1 MTDEEDVES
10 KTPKKEN
17 MSIENF
23 TRDTIFAI
31 RDHLSLASKRVAWL
45 LSRSMEKNNK
55 KKIELITNSW
65 LLLWKDTKKVRDKM
79 KLSKIITSEHYEHFP
94 I

>member
-1 MTDEEDVES
+1 MTDEEDVKS

-17 MSIENF
+17 MSIENV

-45 LSRSMEKNNK
+45 LSRSMEKKNK
-55 KKIELITNSW
+55 KKLNW
-65 LLLWKDTKKVRDKM
+65 LPTADYCYKKTPK
-79 KLSKIITSEHYEHFP
+79 KWEIKWN
-94 I
+94 

>member
-31 RDHLSLASKRVAWL
+31 RDHLSLASKRVA
-45 LSRSMEKNNK
+45 
-55 KKIELITNSW
+55 
-65 LLLWKDTKKVRDKM
+65 
-79 KLSKIITSEHYEHFP
+79 
-94 I
+94 

>member
-1 MTDEEDVES
+1 MTDEEDVKS

-31 RDHLSLASKRVAWL
+31 RDHLSLASKRVA
-45 LSRSMEKNNK
+45 
-55 KKIELITNSW
+55 
-65 LLLWKDTKKVRDKM
+65 
-79 KLSKIITSEHYEHFP
+79 
-94 I
+94 